1 MENHMTRKLE
11 MYEHRENG
19 YKPLVHTKDWMVA
32 LMNWDA
38 RMAVENAVMIE
49 RHVLTDEVFILL
61 KGKAAFYLVEGIG
74 PLRVV
79 EMQPGKLY
87 NVPQGVWHN
96 TLATKDVQFAIIEN
110 MGTNKTDTEERPL
123 SRAERTML
131 LEMLPEWTC

>member
-1 MENHMTRKLE
+1 MTRKLE
-11 MYEHRENG
+11 MYEHRGEG
-19 YKPLVHTKDWMVA
+19 YKPLVQTKAWMVS

-38 RMAVENAVMIE
+38 KMAVEKAVTVE

-61 KGKAAFYLVEGIG
+61 KGKAAFYLVEGSE
-74 PLRVV
+74 PLRVA

-110 MGTNKTDTEERPL
+110 TGTNKMDSEERPL
-123 SRAERTML
+123 SRAERMML
-131 LEMLPEWTC
+131 LEKLPEWTS